1 MPIEIGNLKDRQ
13 NIYALV
19 ISNLGT
25 YVILDN
31 ANIRIDNTTDSK
43 YNHLYLNWFV
53 PVASSD

>member
-43 YNHLYLNWFV
+43 YNHLHLNWFV